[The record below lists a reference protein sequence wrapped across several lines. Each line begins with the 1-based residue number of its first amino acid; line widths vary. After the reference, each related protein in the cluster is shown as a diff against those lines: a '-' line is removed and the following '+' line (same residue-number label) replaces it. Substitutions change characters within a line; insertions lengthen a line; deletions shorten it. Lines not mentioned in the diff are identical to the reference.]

1 MDNTLLTLTSGII
14 SGGVVAMINQFFS
27 FKKLSKELNSEREK
41 DKVEFNRRIKLE
53 TYNYLITNK
62 LERIEILQDQI
73 IEKIRYTNAVFEIY
87 NSLFKSKLPNFT
99 ISNEEFEKT
108 ESKILSL
115 EQGSKLVEKEIN
127 KNINYFPEL
136 KKTYNNINGQ
146 GMVSLELSIQ
156 LVQPQH
162 IIQNFNGK
170 DEFSEEVKRYQ
181 FLHQNYKDTVFKFID
196 LIDLTHEDIINTI
209 NIND

>member
-27 FKKLSKELNSEREK
+27 FKKLSKELHSEREK

-87 NSLFKSKLPNFT
+87 NSLFKSKLPNCT

>member
-1 MDNTLLTLTSGII
+1 
-14 SGGVVAMINQFFS
+14 MINQFFS
-27 FKKLSKELNSEREK
+27 FKKLSKELHSEREK

-87 NSLFKSKLPNFT
+87 NSLFKSKLPNCT

-170 DEFSEEVKRYQ
+170 DEF
-181 FLHQNYKDTVFKFID
+181 
-196 LIDLTHEDIINTI
+196 
-209 NIND
+209 

>member
-27 FKKLSKELNSEREK
+27 FKKLSKELHSEREK

-87 NSLFKSKLPNFT
+87 NSLFKSKLPNCT
-99 ISNEEFEKT
+99 ISNEEFEK
-108 ESKILSL
+108 L
-115 EQGSKLVEKEIN
+115 N
-127 KNINYFPEL
+127 L
-136 KKTYNNINGQ
+136 K
-146 GMVSLELSIQ
+146 
-156 LVQPQH
+156 
-162 IIQNFNGK
+162 F
-170 DEFSEEVKRYQ
+170 
-181 FLHQNYKDTVFKFID
+181 FL
-196 LIDLTHEDIINTI
+196 
-209 NIND
+209 